1 MEILDEEVHRNHE
14 FGRSM
19 NVTTIMNSWT
29 GQPSYPIVRCARV
42 GKGRIRLSQMPHSGH
57 KEQELPANENATQL
71 WWIPLAM
78 TDARRPDF
86 SPEGRV
92 PRVWLTPQRPTLE
105 IPYFLAGEDESN
117 WILING
123 EMSSY
128 VRVLYDEHNWRLIA
142 RQLMI
147 NHTVIPQVTRVQ
159 LLEDAFALAT
169 MEKLDIGIVLNLME
183 YLKLVKDEFV
193 STTITF
199 HVAVMEGRVMNRN
212 ATLYELLKVFC
223 RSQSF
228 TKVNS
233 LYDSFSWTGLHGQ
246 FNSQRWRRI
255 ISQQFGS
262 FRRKLHAG
270 QRHLRPPE

>member
-42 GKGRIRLSQMPHSGH
+42 GKGRIRLSQMPHSGL

-86 SPEGRV
+86 SPEGTV
-92 PRVWLTPQRPTLE
+92 PRAWLTPQRPTLE
-105 IPYFLAGEDESN
+105 IPYFSEGEDESN

-193 STTITF
+193 RTTITF
-199 HVAVMEGRVMNRN
+199 ELPITSAGNRN
-212 ATLYELLKVFC
+212 RVIFEPLSMLVF
-223 RSQSF
+223 F
-228 TKVNS
+228 LANMWLS
-233 LYDSFSWTGLHGQ
+233 LM
-246 FNSQRWRRI
+246 NC
-255 ISQQFGS
+255 
-262 FRRKLHAG
+262 
-270 QRHLRPPE
+270 